1 MDFEI
6 EQQGFTQFVYAL
18 PFSSSEILVEVTRFG
33 AEIIRA
39 EEAELLLS
47 DYIEKSYGD
56 FVKRSTEQGCIPMS
70 NSHIE
75 HTSVTG
81 VTSLG
86 ARNYKIKPS
95 TGYAFKSMYE
105 HAEEVADAV
114 QNNKATTDLNKNHA
128 HASSGRFA
136 FYDGLL
142 LDLLKN
148 RPWQGKPIFVALFK
162 RVETGKILKFLDEK
176 TSLQEDISI
185 FIKLP
190 WRPFLSALMRKT
202 LRQPSFRPVALL
214 LITLLLLLLG
224 HETTAQTAVA
234 YPLFLGGLLLVG
246 IPHGAVDHLI
256 DTGNWNLRQ
265 APIFVLKY
273 LLVAAMMGVFW
284 YFFPAFA
291 LLTFLVYSA
300 WHFGQADGKQ
310 WQLNPYLALLWGG
323 SVLYTLLG
331 THAEETNKI
340 LNSMG
345 QLELHLPYAFLPMFP
360 WLLLA
365 IYKKQ
370 NSWIITIIW
379 LLLSIKLPLLFAF
392 GLYFV
397 GQHSLN
403 GWFHLKSHLKMS
415 HQKIWLNALPFHAA
429 AWLMLALFF
438 LFWPTS
444 ANEQEMG
451 RWGIF
456 FIFIACISLPH
467 VVVMQSVYSRK
478 SKRHSA

>member
-1 MDFEI
+1 
-6 EQQGFTQFVYAL
+6 
-18 PFSSSEILVEVTRFG
+18 
-33 AEIIRA
+33 
-39 EEAELLLS
+39 
-47 DYIEKSYGD
+47 
-56 FVKRSTEQGCIPMS
+56 
-70 NSHIE
+70 
-75 HTSVTG
+75 

-415 HQKIWLNALPFHAA
+415 HKKIWLNALPFHAA
-429 AWLMLALFF
+429 AWFMLGLFF
-438 LFWPTS
+438 LFWPAS